1 MSEQCEII
9 LSWYNFSQKV
19 FKRTFFL
26 SIQCLGLKCLIC
38 IIRLSEIL
46 KGVICGSLGLGGLL
60 VSNRLTEDTRLY
72 VFKQQEQEMRLC
84 CL

>member
-19 FKRTFFL
+19 FKRTFYL
-26 SIQCLGLKCLIC
+26 SIQCLKLKCLIC
-38 IIRLSEIL
+38 IIRLPEIL
-46 KGVICGSLGLGGLL
+46 KGVICGSLGLRRLL
-60 VSNRLTEDTRLY
+60 VSSQLTEDTRFY
-72 VFKQQEQEMRLC
+72 VFKQQEQEMGLC